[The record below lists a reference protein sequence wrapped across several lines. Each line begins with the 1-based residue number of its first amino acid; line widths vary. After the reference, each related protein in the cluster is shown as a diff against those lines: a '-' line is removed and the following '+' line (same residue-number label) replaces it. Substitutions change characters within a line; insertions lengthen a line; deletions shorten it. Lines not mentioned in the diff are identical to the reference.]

1 MDIGGSQ
8 IVSTIAS
15 STSNYF
21 EVYSPIFLLIGGLV
35 LAMVVIG
42 ALIDM
47 VVQKK
52 QIANSDD
59 MV

>member
-1 MDIGGSQ
+1 MDIGGTQ

-42 ALIDM
+42 SLIDM
-47 VVQKK
+47 IIQKK
-52 QIANSDD
+52 QVANTDD
-59 MV
+59 VL